1 MITQGLFAIKEAE
14 KLPLSLL
21 GVAMVPYGFLLP
33 PMAPYS
39 LLWSPMPLYGPL
51 WSTMAPMAA
60 YGSLC
65 LYAPLWPW
73 ASVDPIN
80 SSTKATPPVSL
91 MARFGL
97 LWFPMAP
104 YDLLWPPMVP

>member
-14 KLPLSLL
+14 KLRLSLL

-51 WSTMAPMAA
+51 WSTMA
-60 YGSLC
+60 
-65 LYAPLWPW
+65 
-73 ASVDPIN
+73 
-80 SSTKATPPVSL
+80 
-91 MARFGL
+91 
-97 LWFPMAP
+97 
-104 YDLLWPPMVP
+104 LWPPMVPYVSMPPYGPPMGLC